1 MCLTLENLSAYL
13 GKDASVLLSVAPF
26 THWKFTK
33 TLETDTPKPL
43 IDYVFTEEGMDFV
56 CDETGRICSNFLY
69 ADQARCF
76 VEGIA
81 DLPFTSKRHE
91 VIGRLG
97 APSKSGARIS
107 DSILGDYGPWD
118 RFMRP
123 GYVIHVE
130 YRLDRDIINK
140 VTLMRTEC
148 AP

>member
-56 CDETGRICSNFLY
+56 CDETGRICNIFLY

-81 DLPFTSKRHE
+81 DLPFTSTRHE

-97 APSKSGARIS
+97 APSKAAPASAIRFLAVTAPGIGLCVLDMSYTWSIGLIGIS
-107 DSILGDYGPWD
+107 
-118 RFMRP
+118 
-123 GYVIHVE
+123 
-130 YRLDRDIINK
+130 
-140 VTLMRTEC
+140 
-148 AP
+148 